1 MNDRPPVRAGMF
13 YEKSPDACRK
23 HATELIESVRLG
35 DDLPEKLYG
44 GLVPHAGWVYSG
56 ELAAMTFKALL
67 GADKTDTP
75 ETVVLFGADHTGA
88 VRMGE
93 VWDAGCWGTPVG
105 DVQVDETMA
114 AELLEGDVEGLLR
127 SNPAA
132 HAQEHSLEVQVPLLS
147 VISPRI
153 KIVPIAVP
161 PAGEAVLIGQIV
173 GRYIASLPARR
184 ACVVGSTDLTHHGGH
199 FGNPGGRGEKS
210 EAYTRQNDKRMLEL
224 IEALDAEAVVPEAR
238 NHMNACGA
246 GAIAAT
252 IAAVREMGAREGKV
266 LAYTNSYEIVHKKI
280 PHDPDDTTVGYA
292 SVVFV

>member
-1 MNDRPPVRAGMF
+1 MNERPPVRAGMF
-13 YEKSPDACRK
+13 YEKSPDACRQ
-23 HATELIESVRLG
+23 HATELIESAHLP
-35 DDLPEKLYG
+35 DDLPERLYG

-56 ELAAMTFKALL
+56 ALAGMTFKALL
-67 GADKTDTP
+67 GRTKTDVP

-93 VWDAGCWGTPVG
+93 VWDAGCWQTPVG

-114 AELLEGDVEGLLR
+114 RELLEGDVEGLLR
-127 SNPAA
+127 SNPSA
-132 HAQEHSLEVQVPLLS
+132 HAQEHSLEVQVPLLG
-147 VISPRI
+147 VLSPEI

-161 PAGEAVLIGQIV
+161 PAGEAVRIGQAV
-173 GRYIASLPARR
+173 GRHLASLR
-184 ACVVGSTDLTHHGGH
+184 AGRTCVVGSTDLTHHGGH
-199 FGNPGGRGEKS
+199 FGNPGGRAQKS
-210 EAYTRQNDKRMLEL
+210 EAYTRQNDKRMLDL
-224 IEALDAEAVVPEAR
+224 IEAMNAEAVIPEAR

-266 LAYTNSYEIVHKKI
+266 LAYTNSYEIVHKKT
-280 PHDPDDTTVGYA
+280 PYDPDDTAVGYA